1 MDKETARRRLREYLN
16 AESAILAGQAYTIFI
31 LNVLT
36 LILLNVGWYFF
47 ETPTDTAI
55 FKMLSAQYVLQL
67 VIFCEIFE
75 RRR

>member
-1 MDKETARRRLREYLN
+1 MN
-16 AESAILAGQAYTIFI
+16 FAIIIFI

-47 ETPTDTAI
+47 ETPTDTVI